1 MTQLPDTIT
10 VQNVTVQNVLAL
22 TRYLSNEDRRW
33 LGALLSRLDNAPLPE
48 QATLDEAVAFYL
60 ADACSLGRA
69 AELAPVLQ
77 AVVTQQISV
86 IALLPHEANRYKL
99 IRLG

>member
-10 VQNVTVQNVLAL
+10 VQNVTVQNVTVQSVLAL

-60 ADACSLGRA
+60 VQLGVDTTA
-69 AELAPVLQ
+69 VNQ
-77 AVVTQQISV
+77 A
-86 IALLPHEANRYKL
+86 RYSCTSW
-99 IRLG
+99 